1 MRVLHDKGV
10 SNHRVNPY
18 SWGSFT
24 LRLRVLNRFYMFL
37 LVTTAISMTIL
48 GLLNL
53 ARLLGTGKTTRRNP
67 GVASSL
73 LERASAIEGQNP
85 REANELRQSALAF
98 LSVAR

>member
-1 MRVLHDKGV
+1 M
-10 SNHRVNPY
+10 
-18 SWGSFT
+18 
-24 LRLRVLNRFYMFL
+24 LNWFYMFL
-37 LVTTAISMTIL
+37 LVTTALSMTVL

-98 LSVAR
+98 LSVVR

>member
-1 MRVLHDKGV
+1 MENVWNGV

-24 LRLRVLNRFYMFL
+24 LCPRVLNRFYMFL
-37 LVTTAISMTIL
+37 LVTTAITMTLL
-48 GLLNL
+48 GLVNL
-53 ARLLGTGKTTRRNP
+53 ARLLGVGQTTRSNP

-85 REANELRQSALAF
+85 REATELRQSALAF

>member
-1 MRVLHDKGV
+1 
-10 SNHRVNPY
+10 
-18 SWGSFT
+18 
-24 LRLRVLNRFYMFL
+24 MFIF
-37 LVTTAISMTIL
+37 VTTAISMTVL

-53 ARLLGTGKTTRRNP
+53 ARVLGAGKTARRNP

-85 REANELRQSALAF
+85 HEAAELRQSALVF

>member
-1 MRVLHDKGV
+1 MF
-10 SNHRVNPY
+10 
-18 SWGSFT
+18 SF
-24 LRLRVLNRFYMFL
+24 
-37 LVTTAISMTIL
+37 ISIALFMTVL

-53 ARLLGTGKTTRRNP
+53 ARLLGTGKNNRRNP

-73 LERASAIEGQNP
+73 LERASAIAGQNP

>member
-1 MRVLHDKGV
+1 
-10 SNHRVNPY
+10 
-18 SWGSFT
+18 
-24 LRLRVLNRFYMFL
+24 
-37 LVTTAISMTIL
+37 MTVL

-53 ARLLGTGKTTRRNP
+53 ARLLGVSKGTRRNP